1 MTSELM
7 TSDTAVTSDERD
19 PAAAVG
25 TDRSS
30 APIRF
35 EGAALGPMRVVK
47 DASERRARPRARAY
61 MDNTCY
67 ESYCMPRIRIL
78 FCWCLEV

>member
-1 MTSELM
+1 M
-7 TSDTAVTSDERD
+7 TSDTAVTRDERD

-47 DASERRARPRARAY
+47 DASERRARPRARA
-61 MDNTCY
+61 
-67 ESYCMPRIRIL
+67 EP
-78 FCWCLEV
+78 